1 MTLSLA
7 RKKSAGSVTTIRKAH
22 LTKSGKIKKG
32 HNAAFKKAV
41 IAYIMGNQM

>member
-7 RKKSAGSVTTIRKAH
+7 RRKGAGSVVGIRKSH
-22 LTKSGKIKKG
+22 LTKAGKVKKG

-41 IAYIMGNQM
+41 IGYIMGNQM